1 MAWRDGYH
9 SFAYSMRANF
19 HQRIAVAILV
29 GAVLLGGWHARQ
41 WWLITQSI
49 DASAEVNLAID
60 AARNG
65 EKPSDWS
72 DSERTRKLEA
82 VRAEVKAYVAPT
94 RNDHARDVLFA
105 LFLGGVSW
113 LVIRYNLGQARKAL
127 AKVGE
132 SDTPSE

>member
-1 MAWRDGYH
+1 MAFRDGYH

-19 HQRIAVAILV
+19 HQRIAVAVLV

-49 DASAEVNLAID
+49 DASAEVNLIID

-65 EKPSDWS
+65 ENPDDWS
-72 DSERTRKLEA
+72 AAERSRKFEA
-82 VRAEVKAYVAPT
+82 IKAEVTAYVAPK
-94 RNDHARDVLFA
+94 RNGHARDVLFA
-105 LFLGGVSW
+105 IFLGTVCW
-113 LVIRYNLGQARKAL
+113 LIIRYNLGQARKAL

-132 SDTPSE
+132 GDQSAD